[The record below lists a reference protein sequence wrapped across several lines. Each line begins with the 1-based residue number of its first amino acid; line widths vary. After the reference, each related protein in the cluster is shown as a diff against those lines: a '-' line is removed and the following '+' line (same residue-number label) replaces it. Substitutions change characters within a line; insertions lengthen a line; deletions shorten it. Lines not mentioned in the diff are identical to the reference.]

1 MSSDNFFTVSQVNA
15 MSLSNVGSKIT
26 KPVYFKIMSD
36 RDLKQH
42 NVLLVADSDKD
53 QKDQMEIEFDP
64 EYLRE
69 MARRGSTRV
78 VWSLTSHWSLS
89 NVNQPEKIWI

>member
-1 MSSDNFFTVSQVNA
+1 MA
-15 MSLSNVGSKIT
+15 LSNVGVKIT

-78 VWSLTSHWSLS
+78 VWSLTSH
-89 NVNQPEKIWI
+89 

>member
-78 VWSLTSHWSLS
+78 VWSLTSH
-89 NVNQPEKIWI
+89 